1 MKYLSISFIYNFII
15 HEIYL
20 IKNRLFNITHKN
32 IIEINNKCL
41 NICIIIYQK
50 NDGGNNL

>member
-1 MKYLSISFIYNFII
+1 MDYNFFISKIYII
-15 HEIYL
+15 

-32 IIEINNKCL
+32 IIEINNKSL